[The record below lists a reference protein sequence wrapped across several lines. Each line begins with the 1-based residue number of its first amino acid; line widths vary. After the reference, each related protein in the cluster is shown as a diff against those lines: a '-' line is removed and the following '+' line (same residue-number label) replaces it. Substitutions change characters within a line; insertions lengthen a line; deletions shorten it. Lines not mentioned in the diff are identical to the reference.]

1 MGARLLTE
9 QPGLLEDIA
18 NRAGTPVYVYDAEAI
33 RGQYRALDGALSA
46 VPHRLFYSVKAS
58 SNLAILS
65 LLRGLGAGAD
75 VVSQGEIERALRAG
89 FAPDDIVFSG
99 VGKSEQELRRALEL
113 GIRSINIE
121 SFAEL
126 RLLEGIAATTG
137 KTAAFSIRVNPDVMT
152 ETHPYTRTGD
162 ASAKFGVPLEQV
174 GPIGQ
179 FALASDHLRL
189 EGVGMHI
196 GSQILDAASYGEGA
210 ARLRQLVEELR
221 DVGVHTLRNVDVG
234 GGLGIRYTSETPL
247 DPHAF
252 AAAVQPLAETT
263 GLEIAVEPGRF
274 IVGNAGLLLTRCLY
288 RKRMG
293 KVFVI
298 VDAAMNDF
306 LRASLYEAVH
316 DIAVVGRTTKGG
328 GSGELVDVVGPVCES
343 GDFLGLDRDLPEAE
357 PGALLAVAGAGAYGF
372 TMSSTY
378 NSRPRVAEV
387 LIDGEQWATIRE
399 RESVDD
405 MMRGERTIEE
415 IDSNG
420 AWVQ

>member
-1 MGARLLTE
+1 
-9 QPGLLEDIA
+9 
-18 NRAGTPVYVYDAEAI
+18 
-33 RGQYRALDGALSA
+33 
-46 VPHRLFYSVKAS
+46 
-58 SNLAILS
+58 
-65 LLRGLGAGAD
+65 
-75 VVSQGEIERALRAG
+75 
-89 FAPDDIVFSG
+89 
-99 VGKSEQELRRALEL
+99 
-113 GIRSINIE
+113 
-121 SFAEL
+121 
-126 RLLEGIAATTG
+126 
-137 KTAAFSIRVNPDVMT
+137 
-152 ETHPYTRTGD
+152 
-162 ASAKFGVPLEQV
+162 
-174 GPIGQ
+174 
-179 FALASDHLRL
+179 
-189 EGVGMHI
+189 
-196 GSQILDAASYGEGA
+196 
-210 ARLRQLVEELR
+210 LVEELR